1 MLKIQGQVTNVA
13 HLFQFLFNA
22 LHIFTVTTTV
32 HQTFLLENILGV
44 SAEWLYYRSECWLL
58 WCAIFDKRSKLPYGV
73 EQRINAT
80 KLKQEIFCLL
90 ENMYGQLQITV
101 FQI

>member
-58 WCAIFDKRSKLPYGV
+58 
-73 EQRINAT
+73 
-80 KLKQEIFCLL
+80 
-90 ENMYGQLQITV
+90 
-101 FQI
+101 